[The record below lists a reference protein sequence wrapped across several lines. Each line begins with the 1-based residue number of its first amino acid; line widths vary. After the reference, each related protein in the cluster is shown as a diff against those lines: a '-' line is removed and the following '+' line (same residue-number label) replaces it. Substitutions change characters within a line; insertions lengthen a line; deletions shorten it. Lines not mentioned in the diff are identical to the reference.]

1 MRSARRVIFYGFLL
15 WFVTLVISM
24 ALFPLK
30 RSWPVLFDSIMPVAL
45 TIVTVV
51 FASLY
56 FRRGEDR
63 SLKEGARLGA
73 VWLAINLLLDLP
85 LFSYGPMRMSLRDYF
100 ADIGLTYLII
110 PAITL
115 GLAFQMTMNQRAR
128 YDTGNPQ

>member
-1 MRSARRVIFYGFLL
+1 MRSARRVIFYGLLL
-15 WFVTLVISM
+15 WFFTLVISM

-51 FASLY
+51 FVNLY
-56 FRRGEDR
+56 FREGRACSVKD
-63 SLKEGARLGA
+63 GARLGA
-73 VWLAINLLLDLP
+73 VWLAINLLMDLP

-115 GLAFQMTMNQRAR
+115 GLAFQMTMNSRAR